1 MYYFVGYTSNNDWS
15 TSVITMD
22 QYQEKLQKRI
32 LSDFNKLELSKKIQL
47 LKDESLVNV
56 RDKELQRV
64 TREKEQLLENHHQLL
79 DREQQLQTNQATL
92 ALQLQEANTLLQQ
105 AEKSK
110 EALHHE
116 LKEERQ
122 LSSSLMKQKGK
133 QVTASEENEIIELL
147 KTKLD
152 DEKKEEK
159 KLREELQEE
168 IESLQQQLQQVK
180 DHKEVGVQFDYLIPQ
195 SGMCMCVYMVVD
207 MMRLSCFRFDRL
219 ECHYSW
225 TEALSSTRRQVSLIT
240 LEEIWIQIMLS

>member
-1 MYYFVGYTSNNDWS
+1 MYTHTHTHTCYYYHYYCVYYCIGYTSNNDWY
-15 TSVITMD
+15 TSEIPLD

-47 LKDESLVNV
+47 LKDESLVKA
-56 RDKELQRV
+56 REDELQRV
-64 TREKEQLLENHHQLL
+64 IKEKKQLQEDHHYQLLLRDKEQQE
-79 DREQQLQTNQATL
+79 REQQLQTNQATL

-105 AEKSK
+105 AEKYK
-110 EALHHE
+110 EELHKE

-133 QVTASEENEIIELL
+133 QVTASEKDEIIESL

-159 KLREELQEE
+159 KLRKELLEE

-195 SGMCMCVYMVVD
+195 SGICVCVCTGSRYD
-207 MMRLSCFRFDRL
+207 
-219 ECHYSW
+219 
-225 TEALSSTRRQVSLIT
+225 VSVLF
-240 LEEIWIQIMLS
+240 QI